1 MTTYISI
8 LRGINVSGHNI
19 LKMDQLKKMIEGLGF
34 KNVLTYIQSG
44 NIIYQTKKT
53 DALKLSELIKKG
65 IQKDFGFDVP
75 VFTITSDTLEVLIK
89 NNPFQKDINKDAVFF
104 HVTFL
109 AAIPAQEKIDILKS
123 IDSKNDIFEI
133 VEQAMYLYCPN
144 GYGTTKLSNT
154 FIESKLKVS
163 ATTRNW
169 KTTNEL
175 LNSAKKIG
183 KIQNV

>member
-1 MTTYISI
+1 
-8 LRGINVSGHNI
+8 V
-19 LKMDQLKKMIEGLGF
+19 
-34 KNVLTYIQSG
+34 
-44 NIIYQTKKT
+44 
-53 DALKLSELIKKG
+53 
-65 IQKDFGFDVP
+65 
-75 VFTITSDTLEVLIK
+75 IK

-109 AAIPAQEKIDILKS
+109 SAIPAQEKIDILKS

-144 GYGTTKLSNT
+144 GYGNTKLTNT
-154 FIESKLKVS
+154 FVESKLKAS

-175 LNSAKKIG
+175 LNSAKKIS